1 MMLEEM
7 MHMGGESD
15 DPVGILFAASMVRDE
30 MPWFYEIALE
40 TYRALNSGDTQE
52 AERQMKRLRQLPE
65 MLMRGPF
72 MEEFGSKDMHMF
84 MMEFPHM
91 IDHMGHR
98 YLEKKKATRQRKNP
112 KTDSET

>member
-1 MMLEEM
+1 
-7 MHMGGESD
+7 MHMEGGESE
-15 DPVGILFAASMVRDE
+15 DPVGILLAASMVRDE

-52 AERQMKRLRQLPE
+52 AERQVKRLHRLPDR
-65 MLMRGPF
+65 LMQGPF

-91 IDHMGHR
+91 IEHMAHR
-98 YLEKKKATRQRKNP
+98 CLENKKATRQRKNP
-112 KTDSET
+112 KSDGET